1 MYAKYDYRFG
11 LTSNIVFLK
20 ISSRDGD
27 KGKTR
32 WDDQF
37 SVIMERVRKTKESC
51 KKVVCEEEKEEFLR
65 MIPVMKAIASL
76 QGGCLEIR
84 LNETYGTF
92 SLTGEQL
99 LICRHMG
106 GNSDWVDTRF
116 LEYIKDQMT
125 FILPD
130 NNGIRIEIIHSFL
143 REETV

>member
-1 MYAKYDYRFG
+1 MYERYDYRLG
-11 LTSNIVFLK
+11 MTSNIVFLK
-20 ISSRDGD
+20 TLSRDGD

-37 SVIMERVRKTKESC
+37 SVIMERVRKTKELC
-51 KKVVCEEEKEEFLR
+51 QKVVCEEEKEEFLS
-65 MIPVMKAIASL
+65 MIPVMKATASL

-92 SLTGEQL
+92 SLTGGQL
-99 LICRHMG
+99 LIYRHMG
-106 GNSDWVDTRF
+106 GNSDWVDTQF

-130 NNGIRIEIIHSFL
+130 DSGIRIEIIHNFL
-143 REETV
+143 IEELN